1 MEINGKS
8 PLVDLS
14 ARLHNL
20 EGQDQQ
26 VEQTRKADKET
37 VKPMSDRIEL
47 SVRSR
52 ELMHLDELIR
62 SVPDVREAKVEQV
75 RQAIESGT
83 YNVRA
88 EQVAEKIL
96 GGHLI
101 DEIF

>member
-1 MEINGKS
+1 MEIDGKS

-14 ARLHNL
+14 NRLSRL
-20 EGQDQQ
+20 EIQEQQ
-26 VEQTRKADKET
+26 LQRFHQAGKEPVRT
-37 VKPMSDRIEL
+37 DSDRVEL

-52 ELMHLDELIR
+52 EVQQLDQMIR
-62 SVPDVREAKVEQV
+62 SIPDIREARVEQL
-75 RQAIESGT
+75 RQAIENGT

-96 GGHLI
+96 GGTLI

>member
-1 MEINGKS
+1 MEIDGKS

-14 ARLHNL
+14 NRLNRL
-20 EGQDQQ
+20 EIQEQQLQRSHQAGQEPVRSD
-26 VEQTRKADKET
+26 
-37 VKPMSDRIEL
+37 SDRVEI

-52 ELMHLDELIR
+52 EVQQLDQLIR
-62 SVPDVREAKVEQV
+62 SIPDVREARVEQL
-75 RQAIESGT
+75 RQAIEDGT

-96 GGHLI
+96 GGTLI